1 MKFEEVEV
9 NSKRWFCTKDFKN
22 EVWKPIKNYENLYD
36 VSNYGRIKRKIFIN
50 RMTILNKEK
59 IYAYVVSIMTIV
71 TIFFMSRLINSDLKE
86 TEVTSSNSLENNA
99 IGEAISTSTPYNVNE
114 DTDDNKSNDSIE
126 ENNIKES
133 SEQ

>member
-1 MKFEEVEV
+1 MKNMFLV
-9 NSKRWFCTKDFKN
+9 
-22 EVWKPIKNYENLYD
+22 
-36 VSNYGRIKRKIFIN
+36 
-50 RMTILNKEK
+50 LNKEK

-71 TIFFMSRLINSDLKE
+71 TIFFMSSLINSDLKE

-114 DTDDNKSNDSIE
+114 NTDDNKSNDSIE

>member
-1 MKFEEVEV
+1 MFLV
-9 NSKRWFCTKDFKN
+9 
-22 EVWKPIKNYENLYD
+22 
-36 VSNYGRIKRKIFIN
+36 
-50 RMTILNKEK
+50 LNKEK

-71 TIFFMSRLINSDLKE
+71 TIFFMSSLINSDLKE